1 MRLRQQRKSRN
12 NDLIRM
18 VGKTTMENV
27 IETNQLTRK
36 YGKLDAVHDLTISV
50 PNGSVLAFLGPNGAG
65 KTTTIRM
72 LMNIIE
78 PTSGSSSVLG
88 VDSRRLGP
96 AQLQQIGYVAAD
108 QRMPD
113 WMTIRDFLA
122 YCRPMYPTW
131 DDGFAQSLLKQY
143 ALPPDQ
149 KLANL
154 SRGMRMKAMLISS
167 LAYRPRLLI
176 LDEPFAGLDPLV
188 RDEFVQGILELT
200 EQDRWTIF
208 ISSHDIEEVERLA
221 DRICIVNEGRLCE
234 NESVESLQARFR
246 LVQVMVRDGDVLPAK
261 LPAHW
266 LVAEQQ
272 GNMLRFVDSRYSEA
286 NGEKFWRSQ
295 LPASAQIEA
304 KTMSL
309 REIFLALARTY
320 RPVTKEERP

>member
-1 MRLRQQRKSRN
+1 
-12 NDLIRM
+12 
-18 VGKTTMENV
+18 
-27 IETNQLTRK
+27 
-36 YGKLDAVHDLTISV
+36 
-50 PNGSVLAFLGPNGAG
+50 
-65 KTTTIRM
+65 M